1 MAEKNLYDFMNEE
14 DCCAEQFREALYQ
27 RGLRLCEEGNDKEAA
42 ACFRQAAENV
52 LDALEEGMGSVG
64 TQMCVKHVSIKHC
77 YAVSAQQTLAV
88 IIIIVIVTI
97 FWCAEV
103 EPHACPEPCS
113 CS

>member
-1 MAEKNLYDFMNEE
+1 M
-14 DCCAEQFREALYQ
+14 
-27 RGLRLCEEGNDKEAA
+27 
-42 ACFRQAAENV
+42 
-52 LDALEEGMGSVG
+52 
-64 TQMCVKHVSIKHC
+64 MCVKHVSIKHC